1 MKLPG
6 LILFAITGFLSIP
19 PVGAQQIGVSQKQV
33 DAIKSALQRIAI
45 ANNVVE
51 NVIYDGMTF
60 EEVLQILNVGQLG
73 IIAEVENDEKGV
85 YTLAFSVVGKYRV
98 YWSTFFDH
106 EHPVVTGYSLA
117 TDHQIRH
124 NQLR

>member
-6 LILFAITGFLSIP
+6 LILFAVTGFLSIP

-51 NVIYDGMTF
+51 NAIHDGMTF
-60 EEVLQILNVGQLG
+60 EEVLQILNVGRLG
-73 IIAEVENDEKGV
+73 IIAEVENGEKGV
-85 YTLAFSVVGKYRV
+85 YTLG
-98 YWSTFFDH
+98 H
-106 EHPVVTGYSLA
+106 G
-117 TDHQIRH
+117 
-124 NQLR
+124 